1 MADESNNESDE
12 EKSEEP
18 SQRKLDKAK
27 EEGNVVFSKEIVTLS
42 LLIGCAV
49 CLLFVLPWSSKSFSK
64 NLSVFISFSD
74 QFSIDGNMVNSLFW
88 QASKISFLFLI
99 PTFLV
104 LLIMVL
110 SSGLYQKW
118 GAFSLKPL
126 KPALNKISLQKGFK
140 KIFSKQNLVENFK
153 NWVKLTCL
161 SAAIYF
167 ALINEKI
174 EIPRWMWITSVD
186 FFKILWDFNYTIYF
200 TMIIVF
206 GCIAIFDYIFQRFEF
221 MKKMRM
227 SKYDLKQEYKEAEGS
242 PEIKSKIRQMRF
254 AQLQNRMMDKVP
266 TATVVL
272 ANPTHFAIALLWDDN
287 TMNAPVVV
295 AKGQDFIAQKIK
307 EIAKKNDVPVIENP
321 SLTRALFDVV
331 DLEDEIPPKFY
342 KAVAEVIRLVTRLKN
357 RYFK

>member
-1 MADESNNESDE
+1 MAEESGNESDE

-27 EEGNVVFSKEIVTLS
+27 EEGNVVFSKEIITFF
-42 LLIGCAV
+42 LLIGSAV
-49 CLLFVLPWSSKSFSK
+49 CLLFVIPWSSKSLSK
-64 NLSVFISFSD
+64 DLTMFMAFSD
-74 QFSIDGNMVNSLFW
+74 QFSIDGQIVSAIFW
-88 QASKISFLFLI
+88 KAYKSAFLFLI
-99 PTFLV
+99 PTFMV
-104 LLIMVL
+104 LLICVL

-126 KPALNKISLQKGFK
+126 KPALKNISFKKGFK
-140 KIFSKQNLVENFK
+140 KIFSKQNLIENFK
-153 NWVKLTCL
+153 NWIKLTCL
-161 SAAIYF
+161 LIAIYI

-174 EIPRWMWITSVD
+174 HIPRWIWITSVD

-206 GCIAIFDYIFQRFEF
+206 GCIACLDYLFQRFEF

-242 PEIKSKIRQMRF
+242 PEIKSKIKQMRI
-254 AQLQNRMMDKVP
+254 AKLQNRMMEKIG

-272 ANPTHFAIALLWDDN
+272 ANPTHFAVALLWDEK
-287 TMNAPVVV
+287 TMDAPRVV

-307 EIAKKNDVPVIENP
+307 EIARKNDVPVIENP
-321 SLTRALFDVV
+321 SLTRALFDAV
-331 DLEDEIPPKFY
+331 DLEQEIPPKFY
-342 KAVAEVIRLVTRLKN
+342 KAVAEVIRLVMRLKN
-357 RYFK
+357 KYFK